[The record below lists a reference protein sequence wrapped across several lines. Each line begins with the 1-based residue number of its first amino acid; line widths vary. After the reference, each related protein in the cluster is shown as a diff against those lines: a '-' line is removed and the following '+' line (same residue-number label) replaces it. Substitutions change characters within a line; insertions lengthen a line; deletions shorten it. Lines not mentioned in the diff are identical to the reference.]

1 MIIFFICRYGSEAT
15 STCTVAAS
23 GGDRLGA
30 SSGGEDSNGGGNDQ
44 QPRMKRL
51 HNLNILSPI
60 SDKSADQISPSSDK
74 DSKDSGSTDNNA
86 NNVAATDDEILD
98 NNSKQQINNS
108 NGSNN
113 KKQTRN
119 LNLNLNLTH
128 PTHPTTCD
136 NQTVAALKNLRTPD
150 IQQYLNVPWDMP
162 KLKKKLQYRR
172 TFCFGTGSENSSP
185 DISPKKSNT
194 LKTLDLKLLSKGG
207 NSQEASPRGSSVEP
221 MSMSGSYTETFMNDS
236 SLVLPNNGDNS
247 PISKDPPPLVMRPKR
262 FPKQK
267 GLELY
272 SRCEGSD
279 SGISISSQEM
289 KELMD
294 VPWSM
299 PKLKR
304 NAWLRTKPRDGL
316 ELPIPGRTAVDN
328 TKNND
333 SDNIEVTAACD
344 EHTAN
349 SIENINYSNCDTTQ
363 DNDNTDAK
371 DNSSH
376 YNIPVSIID
385 TVANPPDDS
394 LPFSMPKLER
404 RLKTLSNSGGVIM
417 DHSIQLMGPTS
428 RVPELGLQSGHQLEH
443 AATTQLD
450 REQDEIM
457 VNNASLHLGKSTLV

>member
-1 MIIFFICRYGSEAT
+1 M
-15 STCTVAAS
+15 AAS
-23 GGDRLGA
+23 TGDRLGT
-30 SSGGEDSNGGGNDQ
+30 SSGGEDSNAGSNDQ
-44 QPRMKRL
+44 QPRLKRL

-60 SDKSADQISPSSDK
+60 SDKSADQISPSSDRE
-74 DSKDSGSTDNNA
+74 STDNNA
-86 NNVAATDDEILD
+86 NNVSATDDEVLD

-108 NGSNN
+108 NASDN

-221 MSMSGSYTETFMNDS
+221 MSMSGSYTEAFMNDS

-247 PISKDPPPLVMRPKR
+247 PISKDPPQLVMRPKR

-304 NAWLRTKPRDGL
+304 NAWLRTKPRDSL
-316 ELPIPGRTAVDN
+316 ELPIPGRRAVD

-333 SDNIEVTAACD
+333 SDNIEGNAALD

-349 SIENINYSNCDTTQ
+349 SIENINYSNCDTNR
-363 DNDNTDAK
+363 DKDNTDAK

-376 YNIPVSIID
+376 INIPVSIID

-404 RLKTLSNSGGVIM
+404 RLKTLSNNGGKGVIM
-417 DHSIQLMGPTS
+417 DHAIQLMGPS
-428 RVPELGLQSGHQLEH
+428 FRVPELGLHGSSGGGYQLESGGS
-443 AATTQLD
+443 TQMD
-450 REQDEIM
+450 REQDEIV
-457 VNNASLHLGKSTLV
+457 VNNASLDFGKCTFV